1 MKKKLFNTIIATAVL
16 TALSASVAY
25 AGTWRQNGN
34 QWSYDNG
41 DGTSLKN
48 GWYWLDGNYDGSA
61 ECYYFDANGVMASD
75 ETVQGYQVNSD
86 GAWISNGQ
94 VQTKSSVSPGTSLL
108 HLYENVERLSGI
120 ISDDIVDCGSYYE
133 LRNFTIE
140 YVEVDGIYG
149 TPAWVDTNETV
160 YLRKDADIEW
170 KAGENWQ
177 VVGHYTPNKYD
188 SRYGREKDSTL
199 SVIRLYALK
208 FDANGWIIG
217 GYDIDAN

>member
-16 TALSASVAY
+16 TALSTSVAY

>member
-75 ETVQGYQVNSD
+75 ETVQGYQVTSD

-94 VQTKSSVSPGTSLL
+94 VQTKSSVSPGTNLL

-149 TPAWVDTNETV
+149 TPAWVDTNEIV

-177 VVGHYTPNKYD
+177 VVAHYTPKG
-188 SRYGREKDSTL
+188 YGKRFGLTTTAL
-199 SVIRLYALK
+199 SGIRLFGLK
-208 FDANGWIIG
+208 FDANGWIVG
-217 GYDIDAN
+217 GYDVDAN

>member
-108 HLYENVERLSGI
+108 HLYENVEKLSGI

-160 YLRKDADIEW
+160 YLRKDANIEW

-177 VVGHYTPNKYD
+177 VVAHYTPKG
-188 SRYGREKDSTL
+188 YGEKFGLTTTTL
-199 SVIRLYALK
+199 SVIRLFVLK
-208 FDANGWIIG
+208 FDANGWIVG

>member
-16 TALSASVAY
+16 TALSVSVAY

-75 ETVQGYQVNSD
+75 ETVQGYQVNSN